1 MHKKILVPMALE
13 HDLSPHLLAVAKA
26 LLADGGEIHA
36 LHVFEKPYGL
46 AAAMDDETLGNAKSR
61 AHKLLIEKLD
71 AHPDIQGH
79 FVEGRPHRTIVEFAN
94 ENSVDCIVIGSHQP
108 DLTDY
113 LLGSTAARVVRH
125 ASCSVHVS
133 RGK

>member
-26 LLADGGEIHA
+26 LLDEGGEIHA

-46 AAAMDDETLGNAKSR
+46 AATMDEATLGNAKTR
-61 AHKLLIEKLD
+61 ARKLLAEKLGG
-71 AHPDIQGH
+71 HPEIKGH
-79 FVEGRPHRTIVEFAN
+79 FVEGRPHRTIVEFAD
-94 ENSVDCIVIGSHQP
+94 ENGVDCIVIGSHQP